1 MTKKQL
7 REIREKYPREMELVL
22 NDMYEWETSYLVYE
36 LLKWMPTSE
45 LMKLIH
51 QMEDEDGTE

>member
-22 NDMYEWETSYLVYE
+22 SDMYDWEMSYMVYE
-36 LLKWMPTSE
+36 LLRWMPASE
-45 LMKLIH
+45 LMKLVH
-51 QMEDEDGTE
+51 QMEDQDGTE